1 MTAARPVMPPGVE
14 DRNADVW
21 EPLLAIADA
30 VGWAQEARSAAVE
43 LIGAARDAEP
53 SLGIRLLADVRTLFD
68 ASTLDPLP
76 TATILSRLIE
86 LPESPWGDL
95 KGKPINDRTLAG
107 GSANTGSSRKRFGSE
122 TRPPWG
128 TPARTCSTCGFA
140 ISPYPPRN
148 RNKRNKRNKA
158 REMGT
163 FRVPVARM
171 FRSHVTAIPTITA
184 AVH

>member
-1 MTAARPVMPPGVE
+1 MPPGVE

-128 TPARTCSTCGFA
+128 TPARTCSTCGSRNGHVSCSGRKDVPESCHCYSNHHRRRA
-140 ISPYPPRN
+140 LGAAPRL
-148 RNKRNKRNKA
+148 
-158 REMGT
+158 
-163 FRVPVARM
+163 
-171 FRSHVTAIPTITA
+171 S
-184 AVH
+184 

>member
-68 ASTLDPLP
+68 ASTLDPASDRDHPLTP
-76 TATILSRLIE
+76 DRAAR
-86 LPESPWGDL
+86 
-95 KGKPINDRTLAG
+95 KPVG
-107 GSANTGSSRKRFGSE
+107 
-122 TRPPWG
+122 
-128 TPARTCSTCGFA
+128 
-140 ISPYPPRN
+140 
-148 RNKRNKRNKA
+148 
-158 REMGT
+158 
-163 FRVPVARM
+163 
-171 FRSHVTAIPTITA
+171 RSQGEADQ
-184 AVH
+184 